1 MLQWLVVIG
10 TSYLSL
16 FSGSD
21 IRNDPRVLL
30 LVAMLMSSGIVL
42 QRLPERVFQ
51 LVKFNFSFLVMGFLD
66 ASKAETGETQQ
77 LETPVALNWLIQ
89 EVAREE
95 ALEMLSNGITLNLE
109 LDPNLPEIL
118 GDVLQIERVLWN
130 LLSNAIKFTP
140 RNGRIEVTTA
150 SAEGQVRVMIRDTGV
165 GIATED
171 LPLLF
176 SEYRRLKGSGST
188 EGSGLG
194 LYIVKNI
201 VKSHGGTVNV
211 ESELGKGTTFVL
223 TFPIAAK
230 LAPVTD
236 AQIKLAS

>member
-1 MLQWLVVIG
+1 
-10 TSYLSL
+10 
-16 FSGSD
+16 
-21 IRNDPRVLL
+21 
-30 LVAMLMSSGIVL
+30 
-42 QRLPERVFQ
+42 
-51 LVKFNFSFLVMGFLD
+51 MGFLD
-66 ASKAETGETQQ
+66 ASKAESGEIQCM
-77 LETPVALNWLIQ
+77 ESPVALNRLIQ

-95 ALEMLSNGITLNLE
+95 ALEMFSSGITLNLE

-118 GDVLQIERVLWN
+118 GDVLQVERVLWN

-140 RNGRIEVTTA
+140 RNGRIEVKTA

-188 EGSGLG
+188 KGSGLG

-201 VKSHGGTVNV
+201 LKAMVARST
-211 ESELGKGTTFVL
+211 SR
-223 TFPIAAK
+223 
-230 LAPVTD
+230 
-236 AQIKLAS
+236 AS